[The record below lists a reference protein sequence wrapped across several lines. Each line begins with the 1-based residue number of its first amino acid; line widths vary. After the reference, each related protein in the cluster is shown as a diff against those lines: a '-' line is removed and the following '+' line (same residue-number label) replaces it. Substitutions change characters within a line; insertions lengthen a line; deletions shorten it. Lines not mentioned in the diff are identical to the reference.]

1 MKRFYLAAA
10 VLSLIS
16 LSAFGFSEKD
26 IISPASGTWCNQQ
39 ALVLSSSNASEVYYS
54 LTGSD
59 PFESGF
65 AYDGPV
71 LIEKKGS
78 VRVRIGVVESDGLK
92 KEFVIDYTVMPA
104 VFSELDEETASFAE
118 KNLAKTPLITYRSGT
133 EYSFP
138 SGIRYSFEKT
148 RVPFLKQKLKL
159 QQNNF
164 IGRFASFFA
173 TDGFNNYHSVILI
186 VPEEIVAVEN
196 KYALPFS
203 ITDWNTFSF
212 TDKKYIYQIDDEMW
226 NFDYSERFIG
236 RECEHVI
243 HWQSVD
249 FAENSTVY
257 EYVLPA
263 MPEVKGIINGDGI
276 VSFKLPEDKN
286 YTFENGGKLIFA
298 EAFFGEE
305 TEGSFSPKIY
315 LDGNLNGCVNV
326 AYHLDRLAP
335 EIPVISASG
344 DSAFSRKTLALKI
357 ECPEDAKIFY
367 AVSEPVYYEESKDI
381 ADDIEI
387 AMPEDFA
394 EYDGSDIVIESPEDK
409 SCACKVF
416 AYAVD
421 AAGNTSKI
429 VDQLYVIDELNFY
442 VGASK
447 ENGKADG
454 SFMNPFVSFDQVVAA
469 INASEGVTRIHLKGD
484 ITVESG
490 EQVIEKDC
498 VIRGN
503 GSKIIF
509 MEGASLSIQNASV
522 EIFSCTLEKQADSA
536 SLLAQVE
543 KSAVFFND
551 CEIAGFYGEDGKLFE
566 IKDSKVSFV
575 DCGITLSASRIAV
588 CGNITD
594 GTLNVSG
601 CRFTA
606 IGQSA
611 SALKVLNSEATFD
624 NNLFT
629 LIGGICKGV
638 DIAGGSISFA
648 GDVFNAQSDGKYRN
662 SGAVFRNG
670 GCKVTGLNSTL
681 ANGF

>member
-39 ALVLSSSNASEVYYS
+39 ALVLASSQASELYYS

-59 PFESGF
+59 PFVSGF

-71 LIEKKGS
+71 LIEKKGA
-78 VRVRIGVVESDGLK
+78 VKVRIGAVESDGTK
-92 KEFVIDYTVMPA
+92 KEFVVEYNVMPA
-104 VFSELDEETASFAE
+104 VLSELDDETREFAE
-118 KNLAKTPLITYRSGT
+118 KNLVKTPLITYRSGT

-164 IGRFASFFA
+164 VGRFASFFA

-186 VPEEIVAVEN
+186 VPEEIVAVEK

-226 NFDYSERFIG
+226 NSDYADRFID
-236 RECEHVI
+236 RSVEHTI
-243 HWQSVD
+243 HWQSVEYEED
-249 FAENSTVY
+249 NSCY
-257 EYVLPA
+257 EFVLPA
-263 MPEVKGIINGDGI
+263 IPEIKSKNVGDGI
-276 VSFKLPEDKN
+276 VHFILPEDGN
-286 YTFENGGKLIFA
+286 YTFENGKNIIHG
-298 EAFFGEE
+298 EAFWGEDS
-305 TEGSFSPKIY
+305 EGAFCPKVY
-315 LDGNLNGCVNV
+315 LCGMLQGVLKVD
-326 AYHLDRLAP
+326 YKLDRLAP

-503 GSKIIF
+503 GSKIVF

-638 DIAGGSISFA
+638 DIVGGSISFA